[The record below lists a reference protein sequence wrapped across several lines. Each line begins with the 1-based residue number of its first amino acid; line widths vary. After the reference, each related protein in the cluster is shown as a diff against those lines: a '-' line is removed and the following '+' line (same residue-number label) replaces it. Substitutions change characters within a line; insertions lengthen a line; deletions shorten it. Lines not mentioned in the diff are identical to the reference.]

1 MARHAVG
8 LALTIGLL
16 LVWPNANQGQILQGD
31 WVDQSQAEIEKYR
44 KTDVTVIVL
53 DQEDRAVQ
61 GARVRL
67 VQKRHDFV
75 IGLTLP
81 SNRMPPSKC
90 RIRPVY
96 RCFNAIALDRY
107 TDWSPSSGDS
117 LQVRTKRLAAW
128 QLALE
133 PMRTHFGRVISADPA
148 RNHDRLSLLNAADL
162 RDAVLARID
171 LAAVFDPVPDDYDLY
186 ADMFQQ
192 DMIERK
198 LGQGMINRMFDRAE
212 AARPR
217 AGYGIRVHDAISL
230 NRGRDVVVNTQRLE
244 VRQVPFDHITIDQ
257 TFPGPIQ
264 PKAFRRMLDEYVVP
278 LPKPVTLAGFE
289 VGGRS
294 PVAAAINLETLLR
307 LVFAQ
312 PRIDGIYLR
321 GLLGDELLE
330 KQAALLDDEGQPT
343 ASGEV
348 MDQLFNKIWHS
359 DEQGVSDER
368 GNVSARVFTGM
379 YAITASLPNGR
390 KLKSQVHIPKNDRP
404 KLIVL
409 QVTRAEEE

>member
-1 MARHAVG
+1 
-8 LALTIGLL
+8 
-16 LVWPNANQGQILQGD
+16 
-31 WVDQSQAEIEKYR
+31 
-44 KTDVTVIVL
+44 
-53 DQEDRAVQ
+53 
-61 GARVRL
+61 
-67 VQKRHDFV
+67 
-75 IGLTLP
+75 
-81 SNRMPPSKC
+81 
-90 RIRPVY
+90 
-96 RCFNAIALDRY
+96 
-107 TDWSPSSGDS
+107 
-117 LQVRTKRLAAW
+117 
-128 QLALE
+128 
-133 PMRTHFGRVISADPA
+133 
-148 RNHDRLSLLNAADL
+148 
-162 RDAVLARID
+162 
-171 LAAVFDPVPDDYDLY
+171 
-186 ADMFQQ
+186 
-192 DMIERK
+192 
-198 LGQGMINRMFDRAE
+198 
-212 AARPR
+212 
-217 AGYGIRVHDAISL
+217 
-230 NRGRDVVVNTQRLE
+230 
-244 VRQVPFDHITIDQ
+244 
-257 TFPGPIQ
+257 
-264 PKAFRRMLDEYVVP
+264 LDEYVVP

-379 YAITASLPNGR
+379 YAITASLPDGR

>member
-1 MARHAVG
+1 M
-8 LALTIGLL
+8 
-16 LVWPNANQGQILQGD
+16 
-31 WVDQSQAEIEKYR
+31 DQSQAEIEKHR

-53 DQEDRAVQ
+53 DREDRAVQ
-61 GARVRL
+61 GAGVRL
-67 VQKRHDFV
+67 VQQRHDFV

-81 SNRMPPSKC
+81 SNRMPPRKC
-90 RIRPVY
+90 QTLPVY

-107 TDWSPSSGDS
+107 TDWSPSSEDS
-117 LQVRTKRLAAW
+117 LQVRAKRLAAW

-148 RNHDRLSLLNAADL
+148 RNHDRLSLLDSAEL

-186 ADMFQQ
+186 ADVFQQ

-198 LGQGMINRMFDRAE
+198 LGLGMVNRMFDRAE

-230 NRGRDVVVNTQRLE
+230 NRGRDVVLNAQRLE
-244 VRQVPFDHITIDQ
+244 VRQVLFDHITIDQ

-264 PKAFRRMLDEYVVP
+264 PKAFRRMLDEYVAP
-278 LPKPVTLAGFE
+278 LSKPVTLAGLE

-307 LVFAQ
+307 LAFAQ
-312 PRIDGIYLR
+312 PRIEGIYLR
-321 GLLGDELLE
+321 GLLEDELLE
-330 KQAALLDDEGQPT
+330 KHAALFDDEGEPT
-343 ASGEV
+343 ASGQV
-348 MDQLFNKIWHS
+348 MDQLFTKVWHS
-359 DEQGVSDER
+359 NEQGVSDER
-368 GNVSARVFTGM
+368 GNVSARVFTGL
-379 YAITASLPNGR
+379 YTITAALPDGR
-390 KLKSQVHIPKNDRP
+390 QVKSKVRIPKNDRP

-409 QVTRAEEE
+409 QVTQAEEK